1 MLPGLSTFTEAL
13 LLRVFA
19 SMSAFFALY
28 PLLLTLRFNSRL
40 TVDGLLPRRSAILRM
55 LSPCFLESCR
65 NMRSSSVK
73 CVYNIVV
80 FSPVL
85 VFVVINILQEN
96 VTMLFIYFSGVALRM
111 IIHPV
116 LPVPKLSDR
125 MNSWTV
131 LVSNS

>member
-1 MLPGLSTFTEAL
+1 
-13 LLRVFA
+13 
-19 SMSAFFALY
+19 
-28 PLLLTLRFNSRL
+28 
-40 TVDGLLPRRSAILRM
+40 
-55 LSPCFLESCR
+55 
-65 NMRSSSVK
+65 MRSSSVK

-116 LPVPKLSDR
+116 PKVRHRKNCPQNVPERPFAGGAAPAAKRTIREPGS
-125 MNSWTV
+125 
-131 LVSNS
+131 